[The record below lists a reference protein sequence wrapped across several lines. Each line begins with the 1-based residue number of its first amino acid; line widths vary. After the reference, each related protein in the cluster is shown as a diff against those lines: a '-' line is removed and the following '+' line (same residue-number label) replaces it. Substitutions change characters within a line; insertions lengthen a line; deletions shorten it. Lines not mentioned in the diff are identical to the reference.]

1 MWFKQASTIEAN
13 HLMPSEKAKE
23 NKTLT
28 SSCAVCGKAFS
39 TELLRGHV
47 IGTGRH
53 RSIVAVCD
61 ACIDKPVKQESES
74 PAAAEVADSTPDP

>member
-1 MWFKQASTIEAN
+1 
-13 HLMPSEKAKE
+13 
-23 NKTLT
+23 
-28 SSCAVCGKAFS
+28 VCGKAFS